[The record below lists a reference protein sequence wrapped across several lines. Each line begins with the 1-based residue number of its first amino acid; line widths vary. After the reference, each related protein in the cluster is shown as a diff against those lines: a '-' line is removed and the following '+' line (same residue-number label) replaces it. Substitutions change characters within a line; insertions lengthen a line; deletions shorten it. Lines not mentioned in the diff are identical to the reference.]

1 MSKKL
6 ISLLAVAMF
15 TAVLY
20 TGCAKP
26 PTELQNQAQQ
36 ALDAAKAEG
45 ADMYA
50 KDAYDKAASTLS
62 EGNGLVDS
70 KDYKGAAEKY
80 QAALDGANAAKAAAP
95 AAKAAMAKDVTAM
108 LDQISASLDGCAKS
122 LDAGGKKMKKD
133 DKEKYTMAIADG
145 KKAVEGLRASA
156 AADPM
161 KAKADATALAAKC
174 KATDDEMQAAMAPPA
189 KAAKGGKEMK
199 AGGKDAKAPAKTN
212 AEKKSPAGDKKPAGK
227 K

>member
-6 ISLLAVAMF
+6 ISLMMVAAF
-15 TAVLY
+15 SAILY

-26 PTELQNQAQQ
+26 PTELQSQAQQ

-45 ADMYA
+45 ADAYA

-80 QAALDGANAAKAAAP
+80 QAALDGANAAKAAVP
-95 AAKAAMAKDVTAM
+95 AAKAAMAKDVAGM
-108 LDQISASLDGCAKS
+108 IDQIGAQIEMCSKTLDGAKK
-122 LDAGGKKMKKD
+122 LKKE
-133 DKEKYTMAIADG
+133 DKEKYAAAIADA
-145 KKAVEGLRASA
+145 KKAVEALKPLAAS
-156 AADPM
+156 DPM
-161 KAKADATALAAKC
+161 KAKGEATALAAKV
-174 KATDDEMQAAMAPPA
+174 KAADDELQAAAAPPA
-189 KAAKGGKEMK
+189 KGGKDMK
-199 AGGKDAKAPAKTN
+199 AAGKDAKAPAAKTP
-212 AEKKSPAGDKKPAGK
+212 AEKKNPAGDKKPAGK

>member
-6 ISLLAVAMF
+6 FSLLMVAAF

-26 PTELQNQAQQ
+26 PTELQSQAQQ

-45 ADMYA
+45 ADAYA
-50 KDAYDKAASTLS
+50 KDGYDKAASLLS

-80 QAALDGANAAKAAAP
+80 QAALDAANAAKAAVG
-95 AAKAAMAKDVTAM
+95 AAKEALKKEVAAQVDAI
-108 LDQISASLDGCAKS
+108 LASLES
-122 LDAGGKKMKKD
+122 GKKVLDGAKTLSKA
-133 DKEKYTMAIADG
+133 DKEKFATSWKDAEANATAL
-145 KKAVEGLRASA
+145 KAAV
-156 AADPM
+156 AADPL
-161 KAKADATALAAKC
+161 KAKGEATTLANAVK
-174 KATDDEMQAAMAPPA
+174 TWGDELTVAMTPPA
-189 KAAKGGKEMK
+189 KGAKG
-199 AGGKDAKAPAKTN
+199 AKGAPAKTE